1 MAGHFARRVEQ
12 MKASEIREILK
23 VTERPDVISF
33 AGGLPAPELFPVEE
47 MKAVCTAVLS
57 DDGRAALQYSTTEGY
72 QPLREQITA
81 RMAEAGV
88 VASCT
93 DVLIVSGSQQGL
105 DLTGKVFLDEGDIVI
120 CESPTY
126 LAAINAFKTYSPQFV
141 EVAMDEQGMSMSALE
156 ETLQRYPQAKLIY
169 TIPDFQNPTGRTMS
183 IDRRKRLVELANQY
197 DVMVMEDNPYGELR
211 FAGERVPPVK
221 AFDTEGRVI
230 YQSTFSKVLTPG
242 IRVGWLCAAPEILQK
257 YIIFKQSTDLHTN
270 TMAQR
275 QVSKF
280 MEMFDLKEHIEKIRK
295 VYKTRRNLMLEAIKS
310 EFPAGVTYTQPD
322 GGLFLWVELPKELNA
337 RDLLIKCLEKQV
349 AFVPGGAFFPNG
361 GNENT
366 LRLNFSN
373 MSEERIVEGIAR
385 IGKLIKEICQE
396 KNRQ

>member
-141 EVAMDEQGMSMSALE
+141 EVAMDEQGMIMSALE

-373 MSEERIVEGIAR
+373 MSEERIVEGISR

>member
-1 MAGHFARRVEQ
+1 MAGHFARRVKQ

-23 VTERPDVISF
+23 VTERPEVISF

-141 EVAMDEQGMSMSALE
+141 EVAMDEQGMIMSALE

-257 YIIFKQSTDLHTN
+257 YVIFKQSTDLHTN

-337 RDLLIKCLEKQV
+337 RDLLISCLEKQV

>member
-141 EVAMDEQGMSMSALE
+141 EVAMDEQGMIMSALE

-280 MEMFDLKEHIEKIRK
+280 MEMF
-295 VYKTRRNLMLEAIKS
+295 
-310 EFPAGVTYTQPD
+310 
-322 GGLFLWVELPKELNA
+322 
-337 RDLLIKCLEKQV
+337 
-349 AFVPGGAFFPNG
+349 
-361 GNENT
+361 
-366 LRLNFSN
+366 
-373 MSEERIVEGIAR
+373 
-385 IGKLIKEICQE
+385 
-396 KNRQ
+396 

>member
-23 VTERPDVISF
+23 VTERPEVISF

-72 QPLREQITA
+72 QPLREQIAA

-88 VASCT
+88 VASFT

-126 LAAINAFKTYSPQFV
+126 LAAINAFKTYSPQFA

-257 YIIFKQSTDLHTN
+257 YVIFKQSTDLHTN

-337 RDLLIKCLEKQV
+337 RDLLISCLEKQV

>member
-141 EVAMDEQGMSMSALE
+141 EVAMDEQGMIMSALE

>member
-1 MAGHFARRVEQ
+1 MSGHFARRVGQ

-23 VTERPDVISF
+23 VTERPEVISF

-72 QPLREQITA
+72 HPLREQIA
-81 RMAEAGV
+81 VRMAEAGIV
-88 VASCT
+88 DSC
-93 DVLIVSGSQQGL
+93 DKILIVTGSQQGL

-126 LAAINAFKTYSPQFV
+126 LAAINAFKTYSPEFV
-141 EVAMDEQGMSMSALE
+141 EIAMDEQGMIMSALE
-156 ETLQRYPQAKLIY
+156 EALQRYPRVKFIY

-183 IDRRKRLVELANQY
+183 IDRRKKLVELANQY
-197 DVMVMEDNPYGELR
+197 DVMVLEDNPYGELR
-211 FAGERVPPVK
+211 FAGEHVPPVK

-242 IRVGWLCAAPEILQK
+242 IRVGWLCAAPEVLQK
-257 YIIFKQSTDLHTN
+257 YVIFKQSTDLHTN

-280 MEMFDLKEHIEKIRK
+280 IEMFDLKGHIEKIRK
-295 VYKTRRNLMLEAIKS
+295 VYKSRRDLMLEAIKN
-310 EFPAGVTYTQPD
+310 EFPEGVTYTQPD
-322 GGLFLWVELPKELNA
+322 GGLFLWVELPKEINA
-337 RDLLIKCLEKQV
+337 RDLLISCLEKQV

-373 MSEERIVEGIAR
+373 MSEERIVEGVTR
-385 IGKLIKEICQE
+385 IGKLIKAICQE

>member
-23 VTERPDVISF
+23 VTERPEVISF

-72 QPLREQITA
+72 QPLREQIAA

-88 VASCT
+88 VASYT

-211 FAGERVPPVK
+211 FAGEHVPPVK

-257 YIIFKQSTDLHTN
+257 YVIFKQSTDLHTN

-396 KNRQ
+396 

>member
-23 VTERPDVISF
+23 VTERPEVISF

-72 QPLREQITA
+72 QPLREQIAA

-141 EVAMDEQGMSMSALE
+141 EVAMDEQGMIMSALE
-156 ETLQRYPQAKLIY
+156 ETLRRYPQAKLIY

-242 IRVGWLCAAPEILQK
+242 IRVGWLCAAPDILQK
-257 YIIFKQSTDLHTN
+257 YVIFKQSTDLHTN

-337 RDLLIKCLEKQV
+337 RDLLISCLEKQV

>member
-23 VTERPDVISF
+23 VTERPEVISF

-72 QPLREQITA
+72 QPLREQIAA

-126 LAAINAFKTYSPQFV
+126 LAAINAFKTYSPQFA

-211 FAGERVPPVK
+211 FAGERVSPVK

-257 YIIFKQSTDLHTN
+257 YVIFKQSTDLHTN

-337 RDLLIKCLEKQV
+337 RDLLISCLEKQV

>member
-88 VASCT
+88 AASCT

-242 IRVGWLCAAPEILQK
+242 IRVGWLCAAPEVLQK
-257 YIIFKQSTDLHTN
+257 YVIFKQSTDLHTN

>member
-23 VTERPDVISF
+23 VTERPEVISF

-126 LAAINAFKTYSPQFV
+126 LAAINAFKTYSPQFA
-141 EVAMDEQGMSMSALE
+141 EVAMDEQGMIMSALE

-197 DVMVMEDNPYGELR
+197 DVMVLEDNPYGELR

-257 YIIFKQSTDLHTN
+257 YVIFKQSTDLHTN

-337 RDLLIKCLEKQV
+337 RDLLISCLEKEV